1 MKSQHVNM
9 KKYSSAFILIMVFFG
24 MMLLVV
30 AASPTWAD
38 DKELI
43 ANAMSAA
50 PEAIAR
56 NATVVAVDEQGQ
68 MRTLQEGTNH
78 FTCLPDNPSTPAND
92 PMCLDEN
99 GLLWL
104 KAWMT
109 KTEPPKGK
117 IGFGY
122 MLQGGGSPSNVDPYA
137 AKPPEGRDYLK
148 APPHVMIFNYGDTMP
163 GYPDPG
169 ENPDTSQPW
178 VMWSGT
184 PYVHLMIPT
193 E

>member
-1 MKSQHVNM
+1 M
-9 KKYSSAFILIMVFFG
+9 KKSLTGNIVFFAFVILIG
-24 MMLLVV
+24 TG
-30 AASPTWAD
+30 SQTWAG

-50 PEAIAR
+50 PEAVAH
-56 NATVVAVDEQGQ
+56 NAAVVVIDEQGE
-68 MRTLQEGTNH
+68 MRKLKEGTNN
-78 FTCLPDNPSTPAND
+78 FTCLPDDPSTPAND
-92 PMCLDEN
+92 PMCLDKN
-99 GLLWL
+99 GLEWA
-104 KAWMT
+104 KAWIT

-117 IGFGY
+117 IGLAY

-137 AKPPEGRDYLK
+137 TKPPAGRDYLK
-148 APPHVMIFNYGDTMP
+148 EPPHIMIFNHGDTMQ

-184 PYVHLMIPT
+184 PYEHLMIPIK
-193 E
+193 